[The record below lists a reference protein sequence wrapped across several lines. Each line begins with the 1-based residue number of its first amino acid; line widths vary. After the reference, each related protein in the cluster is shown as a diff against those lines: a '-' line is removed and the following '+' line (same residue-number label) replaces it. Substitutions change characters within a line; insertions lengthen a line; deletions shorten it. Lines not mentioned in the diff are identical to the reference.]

1 MGRKIRKDSTIR
13 TAAKKLGIPE
23 DAFRNAD
30 GRKTRNDKLIGNI
43 RKELE
48 KKRK

>member
-1 MGRKIRKDSTIR
+1 MGRRIRKDSTIR

-23 DAFRNAD
+23 STFRNPN
-30 GRKTRNDKLIGNI
+30 GRKTRNDKLIGTV

-48 KKRK
+48 KKKK